1 MDSSSDLDLDFDDL
15 VDSVDRQETD
25 SERERD
31 SVTWNKCPHL

>member
-31 SVTWNKCPHL
+31 SVT